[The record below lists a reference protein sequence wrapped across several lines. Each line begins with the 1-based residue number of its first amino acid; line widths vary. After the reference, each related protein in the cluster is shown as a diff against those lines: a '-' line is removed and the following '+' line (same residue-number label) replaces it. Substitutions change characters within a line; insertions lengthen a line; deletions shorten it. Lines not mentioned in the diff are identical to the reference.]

1 MHLARESEKRLQI
14 RLQIRATI
22 RPIRTSA
29 AKSPD
34 DRSAS
39 RSLCLHAAC
48 FGVMGADLYHSFDLP
63 SQPPQVLTM
72 DAQSQRRR
80 DVTLSSLNAAIEAMN
95 LAKEIASVTPAKAV
109 FGSVSVV
116 LTMIKVS
123 SLPVRLVN
131 RPRADVY
138 RIL

>member
-1 MHLARESEKRLQI
+1 
-14 RLQIRATI
+14 
-22 RPIRTSA
+22 
-29 AKSPD
+29 
-34 DRSAS
+34 
-39 RSLCLHAAC
+39 
-48 FGVMGADLYHSFDLP
+48 MGADLYHSFDLP